1 MCLAIPVQIKTLN
14 NPFAEVEWNGVN
26 QRISTILLED
36 VRVGDYVLIHAGC
49 AIQKLN
55 EDDARERL
63 ELIRELYEIS
73 E

>member
-26 QRISTILLED
+26 RRISTILLED